1 MDQGGVY
8 KACDIRGSSDGEMT
22 PALYESWG
30 RHLGSRIEAGE
41 AFAVGGDVR
50 QSTPEYLEAL
60 SAGLSAGGAQVVQL
74 GIAPTPMIYFGR
86 RHLGARGCAVVTAS
100 HSPPHINGLKWMV
113 GPHPPDEAEVEL
125 MRRPAPAPRAGGGR
139 THCDIEAPYLARL
152 VERWKNTGP
161 LRLVVDPGHGCWA
174 GRATRYLQTVY
185 PGAVISAL
193 HDVPDGHFPER
204 NPDCSR
210 PRYLTA
216 LGGAVRQGRADLGV
230 AFDGDG
236 DRVAV
241 VDDEGVALSAEE
253 ATAVLL
259 DSFGTELAGRT
270 FVHDI
275 KFSTRIAEAAAALDA
290 VPRAQRSGHAFI
302 RRMMLDEDARFG
314 AEISGHYF
322 DAELDGGDDGL
333 FTACRLISYLAGRSD
348 GLSALRRACPAVFMT
363 PDLRLALSA
372 ERQEAALDAVRTA
385 FADRPQSEVDGV
397 RVQFAR
403 GWALVRRSV
412 TEPVLT
418 CRFEGYSRTDL
429 DETISMFC
437 SALPDLGPMVAEQYR
452 REPEEETP

>member
-333 FTACRLISYLAGRSD
+333 FTACRLIAYLAGAGSP
-348 GLSALRRACPAVFMT
+348 LSALRRACTPVFMT
-363 PDLRLALSA
+363 ADLRLAVDP
-372 ERQEAALDAVRTA
+372 ERQPAILDAIARA
-385 FADRPQSEVDGV
+385 FADYPQGTIDGV
-397 RVQFAR
+397 RVEFPR

-412 TEPVLT
+412 TEAMLT
-418 CRFEGYSRTDL
+418 VRFEGD
-429 DETISMFC
+429 
-437 SALPDLGPMVAEQYR
+437 SAAGLEAIVAEFCAAVPELGNQLQTLYHND
-452 REPEEETP
+452 RENGR